1 MQCKFIKNDQTQ
13 CHAHAM
19 IDESYCFVHH
29 PNTKAKHQLAV
40 KKGGLASRRDRLELA
55 PITLRT
61 PSDAV
66 LLLEE
71 VINGVRSGNIPPA
84 IGNTLAYICSHA
96 LKAMEIASLDN
107 RLEIIESV
115 ILERKVRQP

>member
-1 MQCKFIKNDQTQ
+1 MQCTFIKSDQTQ
-13 CHAHAM
+13 CRAQAM
-19 IDESYCFVHH
+19 TNESYCFAHH
-29 PNTKAKHQLAV
+29 PNTQTEHQEAV

-96 LKAMEIASLDN
+96 LKAMEVASLDN
-107 RLEIIESV
+107 RLEIIES
-115 ILERKVRQP
+115 IIIERKVRRP